1 MLKTNKEK
9 VVKGSVVGKIRPN
22 VCRGWRVAQ
31 DGKPFLTPGIG
42 GINYNVTVPSALRA
56 TILNPAYRFIM
67 TTRISANIL
76 TYFPA

>member
-42 GINYNVTVPSALRA
+42 GILSL
-56 TILNPAYRFIM
+56 IHI
-67 TTRISANIL
+67 
-76 TYFPA
+76 

>member
-42 GINYNVTVPSALRA
+42 GINYNVKLGDCAFRA

-67 TTRISANIL
+67 TTRISANI
-76 TYFPA
+76 